1 MAGVRRLCGNRIGD
15 FDNFKNDI
23 RKLSG
28 SDKTDLQDAI
38 LELVS
43 ARKLYVKV
51 DYAEPPNIKAGLLG
65 RS

>member
-1 MAGVRRLCGNRIGD
+1 MKIIGN

-28 SDKTDLQDAI
+28 SDKTDPHDAI

-51 DYAEPPNIKAGLLG
+51 DYAEPPNIRADYWGEV
-65 RS
+65 RQ